1 MTSHTTSTSR
11 RLRMHLVAAVAA
23 SALLLTGCNAGGDPN
38 TGGTSSAF
46 SSESQTVSPSAT
58 PTPTST
64 PAYVPASASGRAQNV
79 PVPVLPAE
87 ASAKSKEGLEA
98 FARHWYAS
106 LTYAYETGDMRPLES
121 ISSPACASCVRVKEV
136 VEGWHS
142 EGRWIAGGRMVV
154 EGAQTKFLE
163 VAPSEYQV
171 LIQVRQEPL
180 SYYRADKSLDET
192 TQSKPAIGDIMIAG
206 YENGVWTAKT
216 VEHLVN
222 D

>member
-1 MTSHTTSTSR
+1 MTSHTTSMSR
-11 RLRMHLVAAVAA
+11 RSRMHFVAAVAA
-23 SALLLTGCNAGGDPN
+23 SALLLTGCNSGGDPGR
-38 TGGTSSAF
+38 TDTASPSA
-46 SSESQTVSPSAT
+46 SQTVSPSG
-58 PTPTST
+58 T
-64 PAYVPASASGRAQNV
+64 PAPTVTAVYRPADTTGRAQNV

-98 FARHWYAS
+98 FARHWYAT
-106 LTYAYETGDMRPLES
+106 LTYAYETGDMGPLES
-121 ISSPACASCVRVKEV
+121 ISSPACVSCARVKEV

-163 VAPSEYQV
+163 VAPNEYQV

-192 TQSKPAIGDIMIAG
+192 TQSRPAIGDIMVAG
-206 YENGVWTAKT
+206 FENGIWTAKN